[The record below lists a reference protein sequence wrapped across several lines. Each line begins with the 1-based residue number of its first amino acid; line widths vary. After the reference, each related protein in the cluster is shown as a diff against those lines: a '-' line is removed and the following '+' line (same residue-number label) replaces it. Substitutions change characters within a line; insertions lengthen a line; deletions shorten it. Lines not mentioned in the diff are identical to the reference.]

1 MASSCK
7 GAKSSPVIALLSSD
21 EVNALSFGRI
31 LFEVILSCHL
41 QSSFNGF
48 AAAGCE
54 ECFCH
59 LAIGEVDEVSRKLL
73 GGICGEEERV
83 AI

>member
-21 EVNALSFGRI
+21 EVNALSFGWV

-41 QSSFNGF
+41 QSCFDGF

-59 LAIGEVDEVSRKLL
+59 FAIGGFDKVSCKLF
-73 GGICGEEERV
+73 GGICGEEKRM